1 MIQLTGCNCT
11 VRPTIMPKHCA
22 EFRNEPQSLCYE
34 ISAIFGGTWCITVP
48 HPTFEGDVSPCPRG
62 IYATAVKLRASSAA
76 LCIEKSNAVNRYQ
89 CNRYV
94 TMSLVSCRCAIQDER
109 SLRAT
114 RAAGKYFLMIRR
126 PPRSTQSRS
135 SAASDVYKRQD
146 SDIKNFQLRA
156 LTSCYD

>member
-11 VRPTIMPKHCA
+11 VTIMPKHCA
-22 EFRNEPQSLCYE
+22 EFRNEPQSLCNK

-62 IYATAVKLRASSAA
+62 IYATAVKLQASSAA

-114 RAAGKYFLMIRR
+114 RAAGKYFLMKNSFRR
-126 PPRSTQSRS
+126 NAVRL
-135 SAASDVYKRQD
+135 AKMLL
-146 SDIKNFQLRA
+146 N
-156 LTSCYD
+156 